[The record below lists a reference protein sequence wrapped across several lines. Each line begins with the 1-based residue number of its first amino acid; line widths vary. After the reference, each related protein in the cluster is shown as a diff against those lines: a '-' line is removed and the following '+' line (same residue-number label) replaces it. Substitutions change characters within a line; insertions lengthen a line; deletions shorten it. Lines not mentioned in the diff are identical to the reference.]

1 MRWLDDI
8 TDSMNMNL
16 SKLQKIV
23 EDRGSWFCSPWDH
36 KGSDTTEQLDDDN
49 KVLGLIL
56 LLEMK
61 NVTTTFVNYFEV
73 YKIKNSFFFFT
84 YFY

>member
-1 MRWLDDI
+1 MDDI

-23 EDRGSWFCSPWDH
+23 EDRGSWFCSPWDR
-36 KGSDTTEQLDDDN
+36 KGSDTTEQLNDEN
-49 KVLGLIL
+49 KELGLKL

-61 NVTTTFVNYFEV
+61 NVTTTFVYYLEV
-73 YKIKNSFFFFT
+73 YKIKNTFFHLFILVGG
-84 YFY
+84 